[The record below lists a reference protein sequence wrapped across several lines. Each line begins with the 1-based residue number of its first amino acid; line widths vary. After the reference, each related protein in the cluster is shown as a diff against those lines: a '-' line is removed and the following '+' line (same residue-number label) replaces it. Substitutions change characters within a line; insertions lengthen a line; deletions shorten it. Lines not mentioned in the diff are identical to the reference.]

1 MPARK
6 LQKADRERLRRD
18 HLNEQFAKLAGVL
31 GEIYLRYAFSLFV
44 FQQVQ
49 ICRNTINLAWRS

>member
-31 GEIYLRYAFSLFV
+31 GEIYLRCAFSLFV